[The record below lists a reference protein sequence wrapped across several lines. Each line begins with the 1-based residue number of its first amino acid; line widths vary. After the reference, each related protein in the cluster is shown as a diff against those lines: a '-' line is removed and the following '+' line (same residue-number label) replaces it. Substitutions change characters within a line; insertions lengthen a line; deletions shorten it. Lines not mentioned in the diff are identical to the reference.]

1 MPIQGLILL
10 EQPLISELLQSA
22 RSKLAMSKAF
32 LKDIDNTIHYS
43 STADVSSETNSSSF
57 FASATNPDA
66 RREIR
71 IRG

>member
-1 MPIQGLILL
+1 
-10 EQPLISELLQSA
+10 
-22 RSKLAMSKAF
+22 MSKAF